1 MLLINVTKQFNERIG
16 DQLMQNRPKK
26 SRLLLFF
33 IVSGG
38 CLIALLAVLVP
49 LLGLRVAP
57 ASAADSL
64 ASAQTVQMP
73 PTQTS
78 CPANGTARAA
88 VMRQV
93 KLGKHPTIVYVYNE
107 VPLNT
112 TIAYGHLKLYD
123 VTTGQKSVLVT
134 SGLSIEHA
142 QVSADGQWVLFL
154 SQIDPRGDR
163 QHESMLQL
171 IRIDGQ
177 GLQTLYCLP
186 AGTVS
191 RSTNIQW
198 STDQKSV
205 LISTDDNTSTST
217 VTLLN
222 LATGKLTTEL
232 KITDK
237 NYEYSVMTW
246 LDHTRAYIV
255 RSGRFGPVPPIVL
268 SILDTAK
275 YSNPNGSN
283 LKEVLEHSIRFSF
296 LSLDSSFNA
305 KQLFV
310 SYCFFVSANQP
321 FETTI
326 SVGPATGGAQKT
338 IYHQAPSICVEQ
350 IRAVA
355 PQTLLMTV
363 ERYNS
368 GNNTYNNQLWKM
380 KPDGSGR
387 TVLFDL
393 PKNATTYN
401 MNVYTRFPWS
411 NVSRDGSMY
420 TLQTTNQNNL
430 LQTLVYGSLKGGNP
444 TQFAYTY
451 RGSVDIVGWTTWG

>member
-1 MLLINVTKQFNERIG
+1 MNVTKHFNERIG
-16 DQLMQNRPKK
+16 DQIMLHRPKK
-26 SRLLLFF
+26 SRMFMLFL
-33 IVSGG
+33 ISGG

-49 LLGLRVAP
+49 LLGLKIAP

-64 ASAQTVQMP
+64 ASTQTVQMP

-88 VMRQV
+88 VMRPV
-93 KLGKHPTIVYVYNE
+93 KLGKDPTIVYVYNE

-134 SGLSIEHA
+134 SGLSIENA
-142 QVSADGQWVLFL
+142 QVSANGQWVLFL

-237 NYEYSVMTW
+237 NYYYSVLTW
-246 LDHTRAYIV
+246 LDYTQAYIV

-275 YSNPNGSN
+275 YNNPNGSN
-283 LKEVLEHSIRFSF
+283 LKKVLEHSIRFSY
-296 LSLDSSFNA
+296 LSLDSSYNA

-310 SYCFFVSANQP
+310 GYCWMVGANQP
-321 FETTI
+321 FDTTI
-326 SVGPATGGAQKT
+326 SVGPATGGTQKT
-338 IYHQAPSICVEQ
+338 IYHQAPSICVQ
-350 IRAVA
+350 QLRAVT
-355 PQTLLMTV
+355 PQMLLMTV
-363 ERYNS
+363 ESVNIHT
-368 GNNTYNNQLWKM
+368 NAYNNQLWKM

-387 TVLFDL
+387 TVLFNL
-393 PKNATTYN
+393 PQNATTYH
-401 MNVYTRFPWS
+401 MNVYTQFPWS

-420 TLQTTNQNNL
+420 TLQTTNQKNL
-430 LQTLVYGSLKGGNP
+430 LQTLVLWFVERWKANP
-444 TQFAYTY
+444 VCLHLQRLSGYC
-451 RGSVDIVGWTTWG
+451 GMDDVEVI

>member
-1 MLLINVTKQFNERIG
+1 MFMLFLI
-16 DQLMQNRPKK
+16 
-26 SRLLLFF
+26 
-33 IVSGG
+33 SGI

-49 LLGLRVAP
+49 LLGLKIAP

-64 ASAQTVQMP
+64 ANTQTIQMP

-88 VMRQV
+88 VMRPV
-93 KLGKHPTIVYVYNE
+93 KLGKDPTIVYVYNE

-112 TIAYGHLKLYD
+112 TIAYGHLKFYD

-134 SGLSIEHA
+134 SGLSIENA
-142 QVSADGQWVLFL
+142 QVSANGQWVLFL

-186 AGTVS
+186 AGIVS

-198 STDQKSV
+198 STDQKSI

-222 LATGKLTTEL
+222 IATGKLTTEL

-237 NYEYSVMTW
+237 NYEYSVLTW
-246 LDHTRAYIV
+246 LDHTRAYVV

-275 YSNPNGSN
+275 YNNPNGRN
-283 LKEVLEHSIRFSF
+283 LKKVLEHSIRFSY
-296 LSLDSSFNA
+296 LSLDISYDA

-310 SYCFFVSANQP
+310 GYCWMVGANQP
-321 FETTI
+321 FDTTI
-326 SVGPATGGAQKT
+326 SVGPATGGTQKT
-338 IYHQAPSICVEQ
+338 IYHQAPTICVQEL
-350 IRAVA
+350 RAVA

-363 ERYNS
+363 QSINLS
-368 GNNTYNNQLWKM
+368 TNTSYNQLWKM
-380 KPDGSGR
+380 KPDGSSR
-387 TVLFDL
+387 TVLFNH
-393 PKNATTYN
+393 PTNATTYH
-401 MNVYTRFPWS
+401 MNVFTQFPWS
-411 NVSRDGSMY
+411 NVSRGGSMY
-420 TLQTTNQNNL
+420 TLQTTNQKNL

-444 TQFAYTY
+444 IQFAYTS